1 MGGFHLLLKS
11 RGVKFVAVVAEC
23 EQSDVD
29 LVDKKL
35 PARLFATDRFPS
47 KRLNCNSTLDYL
59 LLVKDVLEG
68 TDEFEQLLGSCFGPL
83 FRLPVRR
90 CAFSGKMVHGLLT
103 RQVVTKK
110 RFEMWPVF
118 GGQPMKFSLAE
129 FGHVTGL
136 PCGEFEPGYVVDDK
150 TPAKKSDYQY
160 WDILFGGRRDLT
172 IKDVAAMVAEGT
184 DLPPS
189 RKLKLCLILIVDGV
203 LLASKVEPKPTLK
216 HVKRLKSL
224 KKFLE
229 FQWGRESFWWT
240 VKTML
245 PPERVMGVCEDPEGV
260 FCMKL
265 RQETLALCGFP
276 LALQLWAFEAVPGLL
291 KRLGGSDEQLL
302 VGFDGEKLPQHTGLT
317 LTEVLDAEHEP
328 QVCN

>member
-1 MGGFHLLLKS
+1 MI
-11 RGVKFVAVVAEC
+11 AET
-23 EQSDVD
+23 EQTEED
-29 LVDKKL
+29 LVDKRL
-35 PARLFATDRFPS
+35 PPRLFATDRFPS

-68 TDEFEQLLGSCFGPL
+68 TDEFEQLLASCFGHL

-90 CAFSGKMVHGLLT
+90 CAFSGKIVHGMLT

-110 RFEMWPVF
+110 RYELWPVF
-118 GGQPMKFSLAE
+118 GGQPLKFSLSE

-150 TPAKKSDYQY
+150 TAAKKSDYKM
-160 WDILFGGRRDLT
+160 WDMLFGGRRDVT
-172 IKDVAAMVAEGT
+172 IKDVAGMVAGGS

-189 RKLKLCLILIVDGV
+189 TRLKLCLILIVDGV
-203 LLASKVEPKPTLK
+203 LLAKTAEPKPTLK
-216 HVKRLKSL
+216 HVKRLSCV
-224 KKFLE
+224 KKFMD

-240 VKTML
+240 IKSML
-245 PPERVMGVCEDPEGV
+245 PPERVMGRCEDPEAN

-265 RQETLALCGFP
+265 RQETLVLSGFP

-291 KRLGGSDEQLL
+291 QRLGGTDDQLL
-302 VGFDGEKLPQHTGLT
+302 LGFDGEKLPQHSGLT
-317 LTEVLDAEHEP
+317 LTEVLDAEHDP
-328 QVCN
+328 QVR